1 MRNYIVYLNNNDR
14 IGQTEF
20 YEGDSLTPE
29 EVIADAKTYYSRPYK
44 IEVMEVTGDLSDSE
58 EVENFFW
65 DYSENQNGFTQGGIT
80 KLGYWEDYKV

>member
-1 MRNYIVYLNNNDR
+1 MRNYIVYLSDNNR

-20 YEGDSLTPE
+20 YGGDYSPE
-29 EVIADAKTYYSRPYK
+29 DVIADAKTYYSRPYK
-44 IEVMEVTGDLSDSE
+44 IQVMEVTGDLSDSV

-65 DYSENQNGFTQGGIT
+65 DYFENKNGFTQEGIT